1 MPQYFAD
8 PGQFDPDRY
17 LPPREEDRRSPYAL
31 ATFGGGP
38 RLCIG
43 VNFANIEVKAIAADV
58 LCRYELSPVESEPPL
73 DMGLITVVV
82 PGGMPTKVR
91 ALG

>member
-1 MPQYFAD
+1 MPQYFAE
-8 PGQFDPDRY
+8 PSQFDPDRY

-31 ATFGGGP
+31 VTFGGGP

-58 LCRYELSPVESEPPL
+58 LRRYELSPVESEPPL
-73 DMGLITVVV
+73 DMGLITVMV
-82 PGGMPTKVR
+82 PGGMPMKLR